1 MKKTLV
7 LLTIILSTV
16 VARSQSVWTV
26 CNSPL
31 TEKLQSVFMP
41 EANKVLIGGKS
52 GTLLMSTD
60 YGTTFTTIPLG
71 ITDDINAIYFFN
83 SQNGIMLL
91 GDHFMKTTNGGANW
105 NQISEVPGKAKGFS
119 FINQDTGY
127 VACDFGLAYSTTNG
141 GSSWNTLI
149 TGVTE
154 RLETAFFKNYSEGFF
169 GGRNQTSLKTTD
181 HGNSFTTNVIPA
193 NGDVKDIQFINST
206 NGYTCGDNGEVLFT
220 SDGGSTWNALST
232 PRNDVDM
239 NALHFTDQSNGWSS
253 GEAGTMFHTTN
264 GGSNWVLDV
273 SNTTKEINNVHL
285 FDNLHGFAV
294 CDSGTII
301 RLGNGSVSVGNIPA
315 NNSSN
320 LNIFPNPA
328 ENNFTVSGNN
338 TGPDSQLSIYDVTG
352 KVVYSCKLSAPAINL
367 NAESI
372 SLTSGIYMCKLESG
386 KVSSTVRLIIK

>member
-7 LLTIILSTV
+7 LSIILLSAI
-16 VARSQSVWTV
+16 VARAQSVWTV
-26 CNSPL
+26 CNSPV

-91 GDHFMKTTNGGANW
+91 GDHFMKTTNGGSNW
-105 NQISEVPGKAKGFS
+105 THISEVPGKAKGFS
-119 FINQDTGY
+119 FISQDTGY
-127 VACDFGLAYSTTNG
+127 VACDFGLAFSTTNG
-141 GSSWNTLI
+141 GTSWNALT

-169 GGRNQTSLKTTD
+169 GGRNETSLRTTD
-181 HGNSFTTNVIPA
+181 HGSSFTTNVIPA

-220 SDGGSTWNALST
+220 SDGGSSWNALST
-232 PRNDVDM
+232 PRNNVDM
-239 NALHFTDQSNGWSS
+239 DALHFTDQLNGWCS
-253 GEAGTMFHTTN
+253 GEAGTMFHTMN
-264 GGSNWVLDV
+264 GGTNWVLDV
-273 SNTTKEINNVHL
+273 SNTTREINNVHL
-285 FDNLHGFAV
+285 FDDLHGFAV

-301 RLGNGSVSVGNIPA
+301 RLGNGSVSVGSIA
-315 NNSSN
+315 TNNSVN
-320 LNIFPNPA
+320 LNVFPNPA
-328 ENNFTVSGNN
+328 ENSFIISGSNIG
-338 TGPDSQLSIYDVTG
+338 TDSKLSILDVTG
-352 KVVYSCKLSAPAINL
+352 KLVFSCQMSSPAINL
-367 NAESI
+367 NAETI
-372 SLTSGIYMCKLESG
+372 SLTPGIYMCKLESA
-386 KVSSTVRLIIK
+386 KSASTVRLIIK